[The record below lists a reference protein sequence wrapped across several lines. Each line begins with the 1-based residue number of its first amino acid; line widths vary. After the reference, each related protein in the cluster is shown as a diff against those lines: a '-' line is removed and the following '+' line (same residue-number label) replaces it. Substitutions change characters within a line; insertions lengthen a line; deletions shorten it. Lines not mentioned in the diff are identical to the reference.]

1 MGQSNESSVKVR
13 RREERH
19 VWRRGLMVSFAIHAL
34 IFLLWRHAPI
44 PASPFAAAGPRA
56 GDNRAAAGGMQALNV
71 QAPPRVPIPPPPVPL
86 PSVVDVDPVEFDP
99 DPALDPGSILGDSPG
114 DAVGPGLENG
124 DGRGDGGTA
133 EEGTFRLVPPSPR
146 GMILPP
152 TSRDLKGKQ
161 VEVWVFVD
169 ITGRVVADST
179 RLNPPTSNRSFN
191 ERLIRE
197 AAQWVFRPA
206 RQGGEAVAAWFPY
219 TISM

>member
-1 MGQSNESSVKVR
+1 MGSSNESSVKVR
-13 RREERH
+13 RKDQDKAWKRAM
-19 VWRRGLMVSFAIHAL
+19 WISLALHAL
-34 IFLLWRHAPI
+34 VFLLWRNTPI

-71 QAPPRVPIPPPPVPL
+71 QAQPLVPITPPPVPL
-86 PSVVDVDPVEFDP
+86 PTLQDVEPVEFDP
-99 DPALDPGSILGDSPG
+99 QPQLDAGALLGASSG
-114 DAVGPGLENG
+114 NLAGPGLENG
-124 DGRGDGGTA
+124 QGRGDGGTA
-133 EEGTFRLVPPSPR
+133 EEGNFRMVPPSPR

-152 TSRDLKGKQ
+152 AARDLKGRQ

-169 ITGRVVADST
+169 VTGRVVADST
-179 RLNPPTSNRSFN
+179 RLNPPTPNRSFN

-206 RQGGEAVAAWFPY
+206 TQGGQAVAAWFPY